1 MYLHRLGDL
10 PSSADNLLTAMPTV
24 SRADLAV
31 QTVELAEGLDHRA
44 EHGGRWRARMS
55 PVTNRAL
62 RWLATLTYRNGPE
75 AIIFEDKGGD
85 TDGVSDSSMV

>member
-1 MYLHRLGDL
+1 MDVQCTYLHRLGDL

-62 RWLATLTYRNGPE
+62 RWLATYLSQWPGSNYVRR
-75 AIIFEDKGGD
+75 
-85 TDGVSDSSMV
+85 